1 MTGDNPL
8 IDSTIIKNVF
18 DLHVSQNFDYTSNII
33 ERNFPRGNDVEC
45 ITSNTLVELENF
57 NLNNDDKEH
66 VTLYIRRN
74 LDNYR
79 VGIYKGNYK
88 LSFPQARLTVDYIE
102 DYELVN
108 EIYTKLN
115 LSNNA
120 NDVLK
125 IDKFLSRNQDLLR
138 INKHIEQKKVQ
149 ESEW

>member
-1 MTGDNPL
+1 
-8 IDSTIIKNVF
+8 
-18 DLHVSQNFDYTSNII
+18 
-33 ERNFPRGNDVEC
+33 
-45 ITSNTLVELENF
+45 
-57 NLNNDDKEH
+57 
-66 VTLYIRRN
+66 LYIRRN

-125 IDKFLSRNQDLLR
+125 IDKFLSRNQDLLK